1 MWLDLQYQYKTQIHV
16 VMAVAMVDKDVKKVI
31 QNTIFLT
38 AGSRA
43 QFSL

>member
-1 MWLDLQYQYKTQIHV
+1 MWLNLQYKTQIHV
-16 VMAVAMVDKDVKKVI
+16 VMAVAMVDKDVKKAI
-31 QNTIFLT
+31 QIFLT